1 MGNRKNRRKGKNQSC
16 KTKLAPKKNESVEA
30 TKLAETEKIDKEE
43 PEEEETVEKFD
54 EEKKV
59 EEAPIEEVET
69 AEELKEA
76 EEKTEELEEEEAA
89 EEVTEEVKEAEE
101 EEVEEEE
108 VKKEKKEEAEEEIV
122 EERIYTIPLS
132 RAWISPPK
140 KRTPRAVRIVKSFIQ
155 KHMKIKTEVE
165 EEDEE
170 PEKLVLSNEVNQKIW
185 SRGIKEPPRN
195 IRVRAVKDKE
205 GVITV
210 YLAEGD

>member
-1 MGNRKNRRKGKNQSC
+1 MEK
-16 KTKLAPKKNESVEA
+16 
-30 TKLAETEKIDKEE
+30 TEKIDEEE
-43 PEEEETVEKFD
+43 PKEEETVEEIE
-54 EEKKV
+54 EEKI

-69 AEELKEA
+69 EEEVEEA
-76 EEKTEELEEEEAA
+76 EEKAEELGEEEA
-89 EEVTEEVKEAEE
+89 VVKEEAEE
-101 EEVEEEE
+101 EIEEEE

-140 KRTPRAVRIVKSFIQ
+140 RRAPRAVRIVKSFIQ
-155 KHMKIKTEVE
+155 KHMKIKTEAE
-165 EEDEE
+165 EEGEE

-185 SRGIKEPPRN
+185 SRGIREPPRN

>member
-1 MGNRKNRRKGKNQSC
+1 MD
-16 KTKLAPKKNESVEA
+16 
-30 TKLAETEKIDKEE
+30 ETEKIDKEE
-43 PEEEETVEKFD
+43 PKEEENVEELD
-54 EEKKV
+54 VEEKGEKTPIKRV
-59 EEAPIEEVET
+59 GTEEESEEAG
-69 AEELKEA
+69 
-76 EEKTEELEEEEAA
+76 EKAEELEEEIA
-89 EEVTEEVKEAEE
+89 EEAVEEVKEAEE

-132 RAWISPPK
+132 RAWIQPPK

-155 KHMKIKTEVE
+155 KHMKIKTEAE
-165 EEDEE
+165 EEGEE

-185 SRGIKEPPRN
+185 SRGIREPPRN

-205 GVITV
+205 GVVTV

>member
-1 MGNRKNRRKGKNQSC
+1 MS
-16 KTKLAPKKNESVEA
+16 
-30 TKLAETEKIDKEE
+30 ETEKIGTEE
-43 PEEEETVEKFD
+43 PKEKETTEELQ
-54 EEKKV
+54 EEKG
-59 EEAPIEEVET
+59 EESPNEEVET
-69 AEELKEA
+69 EEEIEEA
-76 EEKTEELEEEEAA
+76 EEKAEELGEKEAVEEEA
-89 EEVTEEVKEAEE
+89 VEEVKEVAEE

-108 VKKEKKEEAEEEIV
+108 AKKGKKEEEEIV

-132 RAWISPPK
+132 RAWIQPPK
-140 KRTPRAVRIVKSFIQ
+140 KRTPRAIRIVRSFIQ

-165 EEDEE
+165 EEGEE

>member
-1 MGNRKNRRKGKNQSC
+1 MEK
-16 KTKLAPKKNESVEA
+16 
-30 TKLAETEKIDKEE
+30 TEKIDEEE
-43 PEEEETVEKFD
+43 PKEEETVEEIE
-54 EEKKV
+54 EEKI

-69 AEELKEA
+69 EEEVEEA
-76 EEKTEELEEEEAA
+76 EEKAEELGEEEATA
-89 EEVTEEVKEAEE
+89 K
-101 EEVEEEE
+101 EEE

-140 KRTPRAVRIVKSFIQ
+140 RRAPRAVRIVKSFIQ
-155 KHMKIKTEVE
+155 KHMKIKTEAE
-165 EEDEE
+165 EEGEE

-185 SRGIKEPPRN
+185 SRGIREPPRN

>member
-1 MGNRKNRRKGKNQSC
+1 M
-16 KTKLAPKKNESVEA
+16 
-30 TKLAETEKIDKEE
+30 AETEKMDKEE
-43 PEEEETVEKFD
+43 TEEKTVEEFN

-69 AEELKEA
+69 EEELEETKEKA
-76 EEKTEELEEEEAA
+76 EEKTEALEEEA
-89 EEVTEEVKEAEE
+89 EEEEVVEEVKEAEE
-101 EEVEEEE
+101 EEIEEEE
-108 VKKEKKEEAEEEIV
+108 AKKEKKKEAEEEIV

-132 RAWISPPK
+132 RAWIQPPK
-140 KRTPRAVRIVKSFIQ
+140 KRAPRAVRMVKSFIQ
-155 KHMKIKTEVE
+155 KHMKIKTEAE
-165 EEDEE
+165 EEGEE
-170 PEKLVLSNEVNQKIW
+170 PERLVLSNEVNQKIW

>member
-1 MGNRKNRRKGKNQSC
+1 MEK
-16 KTKLAPKKNESVEA
+16 
-30 TKLAETEKIDKEE
+30 TEKIDEEE
-43 PEEEETVEKFD
+43 PKEEETVE
-54 EEKKV
+54 EIE
-59 EEAPIEEVET
+59 EEVE
-69 AEELKEA
+69 EA
-76 EEKTEELEEEEAA
+76 EEKAEELGEEEA
-89 EEVTEEVKEAEE
+89 VVKEEAEE
-101 EEVEEEE
+101 EIEEEE

-140 KRTPRAVRIVKSFIQ
+140 RRAPRAVRIVKSFIQ
-155 KHMKIKTEVE
+155 KHMKIKTEAE
-165 EEDEE
+165 EEGEE

-185 SRGIKEPPRN
+185 SRGIREPPRN

>member
-1 MGNRKNRRKGKNQSC
+1 LS
-16 KTKLAPKKNESVEA
+16 
-30 TKLAETEKIDKEE
+30 ETEKIGTEE
-43 PEEEETVEKFD
+43 PKEKETTEELQ
-54 EEKKV
+54 EEKAE
-59 EEAPIEEVET
+59 EEAPTEEVET
-69 AEELKEA
+69 EEEIEEA
-76 EEKTEELEEEEAA
+76 EEKAEELGEKEAVEEEA
-89 EEVTEEVKEAEE
+89 VEEVKEVAEE

-108 VKKEKKEEAEEEIV
+108 AKKGKKEKAEEEIV

-132 RAWISPPK
+132 RAWIQPPK
-140 KRTPRAVRIVKSFIQ
+140 KRTPRAIRIVRSFIQ

-165 EEDEE
+165 EEGEE

>member
-1 MGNRKNRRKGKNQSC
+1 MEK
-16 KTKLAPKKNESVEA
+16 A
-30 TKLAETEKIDKEE
+30 EKIGKEE
-43 PEEEETVEKFD
+43 SKEKETVEELVE
-54 EEKKV
+54 EEKA

-69 AEELKEA
+69 EEELEEA
-76 EEKTEELEEEEAA
+76 EEKAEGLEEEEAA
-89 EEVTEEVKEAEE
+89 EEAVEEVKEAEE
-101 EEVEEEE
+101 EKVEE

-132 RAWISPPK
+132 RAWIGPPK

-155 KHMKIKTEVE
+155 KHMKIKTEAE
-165 EEDEE
+165 EEGEE

>member
-1 MGNRKNRRKGKNQSC
+1 MEK
-16 KTKLAPKKNESVEA
+16 
-30 TKLAETEKIDKEE
+30 TEKIDEEE
-43 PEEEETVEKFD
+43 PKEEETVEEIE
-54 EEKKV
+54 EEKI

-69 AEELKEA
+69 EEEVEEA
-76 EEKTEELEEEEAA
+76 EEKAEELGEEEATA
-89 EEVTEEVKEAEE
+89 KEEAEE
-101 EEVEEEE
+101 EEI
-108 VKKEKKEEAEEEIV
+108 KKEKKEEAEEEIV

-140 KRTPRAVRIVKSFIQ
+140 RRAPRAVRIVKSFIQ
-155 KHMKIKTEVE
+155 KHMKIKTEAE
-165 EEDEE
+165 EEGEE

-185 SRGIKEPPRN
+185 SRGIREPPRN

>member
-1 MGNRKNRRKGKNQSC
+1 MG
-16 KTKLAPKKNESVEA
+16 
-30 TKLAETEKIDKEE
+30 ETEKTDKEE
-43 PEEEETVEKFD
+43 PKEKKTVEGLT
-54 EEKKV
+54 EEV

-69 AEELKEA
+69 EEESEEATEERAEELEKEA
-76 EEKTEELEEEEAA
+76 V
-89 EEVTEEVKEAEE
+89 EEVTKAEE
-101 EEVEEEE
+101 EGIEEEEE
-108 VKKEKKEEAEEEIV
+108 VKKKEKEESEEEIV

-140 KRTPRAVRIVKSFIQ
+140 RRAPRAVRIVRSFIQ
-155 KHMKIKTEVE
+155 KHMKIKTEAE
-165 EEDEE
+165 EEGEE

>member
-1 MGNRKNRRKGKNQSC
+1 MGNRKNNGTSKNQPC
-16 KTKLAPKKNESVEA
+16 KTKLAPKKNKSLEA
-30 TKLAETEKIDKEE
+30 TQLGETEKIDKEE
-43 PEEEETVEKFD
+43 PKEKEHAEEIHEEEKA
-54 EEKKV
+54 

-69 AEELKEA
+69 E
-76 EEKTEELEEEEAA
+76 EELEEVEEKAEELPEEEAA
-89 EEVTEEVKEAEE
+89 AEEAVEEVTEAEE
-101 EEVEEEE
+101 AEEEE

-155 KHMKIKTEVE
+155 KHMKIKTEAE
-165 EEDEE
+165 EEGEE

>member
-1 MGNRKNRRKGKNQSC
+1 LEK
-16 KTKLAPKKNESVEA
+16 
-30 TKLAETEKIDKEE
+30 TEKIDEEELKEKE
-43 PEEEETVEKFD
+43 TTEEISEEEE
-54 EEKKV
+54 KV
-59 EEAPIEEVET
+59 EETPIEEVET
-69 AEELKEA
+69 EER
-76 EEKTEELEEEEAA
+76 LE
-89 EEVTEEVKEAEE
+89 EAEE
-101 EEVEEEE
+101 EAVEEVTKAEEEE
-108 VKKEKKEEAEEEIV
+108 VKKKEKEEAEEEIV

-140 KRTPRAVRIVKSFIQ
+140 RRAPRAIRIVKSFIQ
-155 KHMKIKTEVE
+155 KHMKIKTEAE
-165 EEDEE
+165 EEGEE

>member
-1 MGNRKNRRKGKNQSC
+1 LS
-16 KTKLAPKKNESVEA
+16 
-30 TKLAETEKIDKEE
+30 ETEKIGTEE
-43 PEEEETVEKFD
+43 PKEKETTEELQ
-54 EEKKV
+54 EEKG
-59 EEAPIEEVET
+59 EESPNEEVET
-69 AEELKEA
+69 EEEIEEA
-76 EEKTEELEEEEAA
+76 EEKAEELGEKEAV
-89 EEVTEEVKEAEE
+89 EEVAEE

-108 VKKEKKEEAEEEIV
+108 AKKEKKEKAEEEIV

-132 RAWISPPK
+132 RAWIQPPK
-140 KRTPRAVRIVKSFIQ
+140 KRTPRAIRIVRSFIQ

-165 EEDEE
+165 EEGEE

>member
-1 MGNRKNRRKGKNQSC
+1 M
-16 KTKLAPKKNESVEA
+16 T
-30 TKLAETEKIDKEE
+30 ETEKTSKKEAKIKETVEE
-43 PEEEETVEKFD
+43 PETEEELEL
-54 EEKKV
+54 EETGKK
-59 EEAPIEEVET
+59 A
-69 AEELKEA
+69 
-76 EEKTEELEEEEAA
+76 EELEETEEEAM
-89 EEVTEEVKEAEE
+89 EEVKEAEKTKEPE
-101 EEVEEEE
+101 EKVEAEEAE
-108 VKKEKKEEAEEEIV
+108 EKGKKGKKEEAEEEIV

-132 RAWISPPK
+132 RAWIVPPK

-155 KHMKIKTEVE
+155 KHMKIKTEVDE
-165 EEDEE
+165 EEGEE